1 MPKPKPKLNANA
13 QKWVKAL
20 RSGKYRKGTHKL
32 RSTVNRKHYYCAIG
46 VAVHV
51 ALKSGVKIPAEEYFY
66 WGQGSCPRAV
76 QEWLGYTGISG
87 KYLLL
92 NGQSVVAL
100 NDATARNNFKA
111 IAKEIEAHADR
122 FPVVE

>member
-1 MPKPKPKLNANA
+1 MPKLKPKLNANA

-51 ALKSGVKIPAEEYFY
+51 ALKSGVKPPEYFT
-66 WGQGSCPRAV
+66 WDQGSCPRAV

-100 NDATARNNFKA
+100 NDGTRSTFKR

>member
-1 MPKPKPKLNANA
+1 MPKPKLNANA

-32 RSTVNRKHYYCAIG
+32 RSTVNRRHYYCAIG

-51 ALKSGVKIPAEEYFY
+51 ALKSGVKIPAEEYFI

-76 QEWLGYTGISG
+76 QEWLGYTGNGG
-87 KYLLL
+87 KFLLL
-92 NGQSVVAL
+92 NGESIAAL
-100 NDATARNNFKA
+100 NDGTRSTFKR